1 MNFSWQSASCGS
13 TSRILA
19 HASIKDEFAARLARK
34 VGEIQ
39 PGVPTDP
46 KSRMGAM
53 TFRDLFDRVRS
64 YIEAGKS
71 EGAKLLVGGTVPSD
85 PALRGGFFMTPA
97 VFTDCTRTMRIA
109 REEIFGPIIS
119 ILGWDRYET
128 MLEIANELSYGLTA
142 VILSRDL
149 DIVHRTAERLNVGYV
164 EVNGTVSWAIGSPFG
179 GYKQSGF
186 GREGNIDE
194 LLSYTR
200 TKSVN
205 VRLNPDPK
213 VRV

>member
-1 MNFSWQSASCGS
+1 
-13 TSRILA
+13 
-19 HASIKDEFAARLARK
+19 
-34 VGEIQ
+34 
-39 PGVPTDP
+39 
-46 KSRMGAM
+46 
-53 TFRDLFDRVRS
+53 
-64 YIEAGKS
+64 
-71 EGAKLLVGGTVPSD
+71 
-85 PALRGGFFMTPA
+85 MTPA
-97 VFTDCTRTMRIA
+97 VFSDCTRTMRIA

-119 ILGWDRYET
+119 ILGWDDYET
-128 MLEIANELSYGLTA
+128 MLDIANELDYGLTA

-205 VRLNPDPK
+205 VRLSPDPR
-213 VRV
+213 VRSS